1 MGNVIGQ
8 VSDPGMDIAQR
19 YEEAQKDESL
29 SGLWWLTNTETTD
42 LVQDMQIPTNKPAGI
57 TQSEYNDFL
66 SNAAVES
73 TYLED
78 ISASKNG
85 VDAFNGLPMDG
96 VSILKALRQGDSMKN
111 FIVQNLAD
119 S

>member
-1 MGNVIGQ
+1 
-8 VSDPGMDIAQR
+8 
-19 YEEAQKDESL
+19 
-29 SGLWWLTNTETTD
+29 
-42 LVQDMQIPTNKPAGI
+42 MQIPTNKPDGI

-73 TYLED
+73 TYLQD

-96 VSILKALRQGDSMKN
+96 VSIL
-111 FIVQNLAD
+111 
-119 S
+119 